1 LVDTNSDVGRRN
13 PMKKRRSLVLLLALG
28 LSAGVPATALA
39 GGNYCP
45 PKPPPVKKKCNSGRG
60 NGSEGNPAQLII
72 PSTGS
77 AGIFPTVDC
86 DPGNSGAK
94 NRGGD

>member
-1 LVDTNSDVGRRN
+1 
-13 PMKKRRSLVLLLALG
+13 MKRRRSLVVLVALG
-28 LSAGVPATALA
+28 LSAGAAPAAALA
-39 GGNYCP
+39 WGN
-45 PKPPPVKKKCNSGRG
+45 PPPPPQHCNSGRG

-72 PSTGS
+72 PGTGS

-86 DPGNSGAK
+86 DPGNSGPV

>member
-1 LVDTNSDVGRRN
+1 MR
-13 PMKKRRSLVLLLALG
+13 MRRSLAALLALG
-28 LSAGVPATALA
+28 LSVAAPTSALA
-39 GGNYCP
+39 WSKCP
-45 PKPPPVKKKCNSGRG
+45 PKPPPKQGCNSGRG
-60 NGSEGNPAQLII
+60 NGSEGNSSQLIT
-72 PSTGS
+72 PGTGS